1 MLKIENLD
9 AKIENLKILK
19 KFSLNIE
26 KGTCHVIMG
35 PNGTG
40 KSSLSKIIAG
50 HSDYIVESGK
60 ILFDGEDIL
69 NFSIDKRA
77 KKGIFIGFQYPIE
90 IAGISNYDFLY
101 QACMQKHK
109 FLSKE
114 KNLKEK
120 HSKEDFEK
128 KLLENAELL
137 NIDIEMLK
145 NRDINE
151 GFSGGEKKKNEILQM
166 MMLDP
171 KFIILDEIDSGVD
184 IDALKIITKA
194 INFMKKQGK
203 TIVLITHY
211 SNILKYIDP
220 DNIHILLDGKIVKT
234 TNDKNFVF
242 DLEEKGYEQFKT
254 KN

>member
-1 MLKIENLD
+1 
-9 AKIENLKILK
+9 
-19 KFSLNIE
+19 
-26 KGTCHVIMG
+26 
-35 PNGTG
+35 
-40 KSSLSKIIAG
+40 
-50 HSDYIVESGK
+50 
-60 ILFDGEDIL
+60 
-69 NFSIDKRA
+69 
-77 KKGIFIGFQYPIE
+77 
-90 IAGISNYDFLY
+90 
-101 QACMQKHK
+101 
-109 FLSKE
+109 
-114 KNLKEK
+114 
-120 HSKEDFEK
+120 
-128 KLLENAELL
+128 
-137 NIDIEMLK
+137 
-145 NRDINE
+145 
-151 GFSGGEKKKNEILQM
+151 M